1 MHAEFILI
9 ISLALIILFSPF
21 ISNMFRFPI
30 SAVEIILGAVFGFMG
45 FLPENELFNLLAETG
60 FLYLML
66 LAGMEINLKEM
77 VNLKGKVFTYAI
89 LFLFLLYFLSFLVVY
104 FFGYSRFF
112 IVIFPLVSVGLIL
125 SLQQEI
131 GKNEWLE
138 LAMKVG
144 VIAEVASIIVLTLLS
159 GYFEFGLN
167 KEFFKNFA
175 MLIVVLFSLSFLFF
189 VVRTLFWWFPELK
202 FYLMPGIDKYH
213 QDVRI
218 AISLFFIVIILFH
231 SIGIDA
237 VLGAFVV
244 GVFLKTFFEHNKTL
258 EHKLAP
264 FGFGFLITIFFV
276 HVGASLD
283 IKLLSLNM
291 IIDSLVI
298 VFLMIFIRMLAA
310 LVFFSI
316 LKLKSILFGISLSMP
331 LTLMIAI
338 ASLAYKH
345 HTISAY
351 WYNVLVVAAVV
362 EVIVVMVGVKVLN
375 RLIGKEKEL
384 V

>member
-1 MHAEFILI
+1 MNAEFILL
-9 ISLALIILFSPF
+9 ISLIILISPF
-21 ISNMFRFPI
+21 ISNFFRLPI
-30 SAVEIILGAVFGFMG
+30 SAGEIILGAIFGFLG
-45 FLPENELFNLLAETG
+45 LVYENDIFDLLAETG

-77 VNLKGKVFTYAI
+77 FNLRKEIFLYAI
-89 LFLFLLYFLSFLVVY
+89 LFLILIYLFSGLVVY
-104 FFGYSRFF
+104 FFGYSQFF
-112 IVIFPLVSVGLIL
+112 IVIFPLVSIGLIV

-131 GKNEWLE
+131 GKKDWL
-138 LAMKVG
+138 LLSMQIG
-144 VIAEVASIIVLTLLS
+144 VIAEVVSIIVLTILS
-159 GYFEFGLN
+159 GYFEFGISE
-167 KEFFKNFA
+167 KFFITLGS
-175 MLIVVLFSLSFLFF
+175 LITVLIGLTLLFF
-189 VVRTLFWWFPELK
+189 LIRTIFWWFPDIK

-231 SIGIDA
+231 YIGIDA

-283 IKLLSLNM
+283 IKLLSLKM
-291 IIDSLVI
+291 IFDSLVI
-298 VFLMIFIRMLAA
+298 VNFMILIRIISSI
-310 LVFFSI
+310 VFYKI
-316 LKLKSILFGISLSMP
+316 LRFKTILFGISLSMP

-345 HTISAY
+345 HTISNY
-351 WYNVLVVAAVV
+351 WYNVLIVAAVL
-362 EVIVVMVGVKVLN
+362 EVIIVMISVKILN
-375 RLIGKEKEL
+375 RLIK
-384 V
+384 

>member
-1 MHAEFILI
+1 MHAEFTLI
-9 ISLALIILFSPF
+9 ITTSLILLFSPF
-21 ISNMFRFPI
+21 ISNFLRFPI

-45 FLPENELFNLLAETG
+45 LLPENELFNLLSETG

-77 VNLKGKVFTYAI
+77 FNLEKRIFIYAV
-89 LFLFLLYFLSFLVVY
+89 LFLVLIYLLSLILVH
-104 FFGYSRFF
+104 FFNYSKFF

-131 GKNEWLE
+131 GKTDWLE

-144 VIAEVASIIVLTLLS
+144 VIAEVISIIVLTLLS
-159 GYFEFGLN
+159 GYFEFGISW
-167 KEFFKNFA
+167 EFFINFSILVLV
-175 MLIVVLFSLSFLFF
+175 LIGLVFLFF
-189 VVRTLFWWFPELK
+189 IMRTLFWWFPEIK

-218 AISLFFIVIILFH
+218 AISLFFIVIVLLYK
-231 SIGIDA
+231 IGIDV

-244 GVFLKTFFEHNKTL
+244 GVFLKTFFEHNKSL
-258 EHKLAP
+258 EHKLSP

-283 IKLLSLNM
+283 IKLLSLKM
-291 IIDSLVI
+291 LMDSLLI
-298 VFLMIFIRMLAA
+298 VFLMILIRVLASS
-310 LVFFSI
+310 VFYKI
-316 LKLKSILFGISLSMP
+316 LKLKSILFGISLAMP
-331 LTLMIAI
+331 LTLMVAV

-345 HTISAY
+345 HTISSY
-351 WYNVLVVAAVV
+351 WYNVLVVAAVL
-362 EVIVVMVGVKVLN
+362 EVIVIMVGVKLLN
-375 RLIGKEKEL
+375 KLIPISI
-384 V
+384 

>member
-1 MHAEFILI
+1 MHAEFTLI
-9 ISLALIILFSPF
+9 ITISLILLLSPF
-21 ISNMFRFPI
+21 ISNFLRLPI
-30 SAVEIILGAVFGFMG
+30 SAVEIILGAIFGVVG
-45 FLPENELFNLLAETG
+45 FLPENDIFNLLAETG

-77 VNLKGKVFTYAI
+77 FSLEKRVFLYSI
-89 LFLFLLYFLSFLVVY
+89 LFIFLIYFLSFILVH
-104 FFGYSRFF
+104 FFGYSDFF
-112 IVIFPLVSVGLIL
+112 IIIFPLVSVGLIL

-131 GKNEWLE
+131 GKYYWLE

-144 VIAEVASIIVLTLLS
+144 VIAEVVSIVVLTLLS
-159 GYFEFGLN
+159 GYFEFGFGR
-167 KEFFKNFA
+167 EFFINFSI
-175 MLIVVLFSLSFLFF
+175 LILVLFGLAFLFF
-189 VVRTLFWWFPELK
+189 IMRTLFWWFPEIK

-218 AISLFFIVIILFH
+218 AINLFFIVIVLLH
-231 SIGIDA
+231 SIGIDV

-283 IKLLSLNM
+283 IKLLSFAMILNSLFIVILM
-291 IIDSLVI
+291 ILIRILASLV
-298 VFLMIFIRMLAA
+298 FYQ
-310 LVFFSI
+310 I

-331 LTLMIAI
+331 LTLMIAV
-338 ASLAYKH
+338 ASLAYKNY
-345 HTISAY
+345 TISSY
-351 WYNVLVVAAVV
+351 WYNVLVVAAVLEV
-362 EVIVVMVGVKVLN
+362 VIVMVVVKLLN
-375 RLIGKEKEL
+375 KLIIKSEK
-384 V
+384 

>member
-9 ISLALIILFSPF
+9 ISLSLIILFSPF
-21 ISNMFRFPI
+21 ISNFFRLPI
-30 SAVEIILGAVFGFMG
+30 SAVEIILGAIFGFSG
-45 FLPENELFNLLAETG
+45 LIEENEMFNLLAETG

-77 VNLKGKVFTYAI
+77 FNLPKKVFIYSVM
-89 LFLFLLYFLSFLVVY
+89 FLFLIYLLSLVLVF
-104 FFGYSRFF
+104 FFGFNKIF

-131 GKNEWLE
+131 GKYEWIE

-144 VIAEVASIIVLTLLS
+144 VIAEIVSIIVLTLLS
-159 GYFEFGLN
+159 GYFEFGISR
-167 KEFFKNFA
+167 EFFVNISI
-175 MLIVVLFSLSFLFF
+175 LILVLLGLVVVFL
-189 VVRTLFWWFPELK
+189 VMRTLFWWFPEIK

-218 AISLFFIVIILFH
+218 AISLFFIVIVLLYN
-231 SIGIDA
+231 IGIDV

-244 GVFLKTFFEHNKTL
+244 GVFLKTFFEHNKL
-258 EHKLAP
+258 EYKLAP

-283 IKLLSLNM
+283 IKLLSLKM
-291 IIDSLVI
+291 LMDSLLI
-298 VFLMIFIRMLAA
+298 VFLMLLIRILASF
-310 LVFFSI
+310 VFFSI
-316 LKLKSILFGISLSMP
+316 LKIKSILFGISLAMP

-338 ASLAYKH
+338 SALAH
-345 HTISAY
+345 QNNTISDY
-351 WYNVLVVAAVV
+351 WYNVLVVAAIM
-362 EVIVVMVGVKVLN
+362 EVIVVMVGIKILN
-375 RLIGKEKEL
+375 KIMDRKIKK
-384 V
+384 

>member
-9 ISLALIILFSPF
+9 ISLSLIILFSPF
-21 ISNMFRFPI
+21 ISNFFRLPI
-30 SAVEIILGAVFGFMG
+30 SAVEIILGAIFGFSG
-45 FLPENELFNLLAETG
+45 LIEENEMFNLLAETG

-77 VNLKGKVFTYAI
+77 FNLPKKVFIYSI
-89 LFLFLLYFLSFLVVY
+89 LFLFLIYLLSLVLVF
-104 FFGYSRFF
+104 FFGFNKIF

-131 GKNEWLE
+131 GKYEWIE

-144 VIAEVASIIVLTLLS
+144 VIAEIVSIIVLTLLS
-159 GYFEFGLN
+159 GYFEFGISR
-167 KEFFKNFA
+167 EFFINISI
-175 MLIVVLFSLSFLFF
+175 LILVLLGLVVVFL
-189 VVRTLFWWFPELK
+189 VMRTLFWWFPEIK

-218 AISLFFIVIILFH
+218 AISLFFIVIVLLYN
-231 SIGIDA
+231 IGIDV

-244 GVFLKTFFEHNKTL
+244 GVFLKTFFEHNKL
-258 EHKLAP
+258 EYKLAP

-283 IKLLSLNM
+283 IKLLSLKM
-291 IIDSLVI
+291 LMDSLLI
-298 VFLMIFIRMLAA
+298 VFLMLLIRILASF
-310 LVFFSI
+310 VFFSI
-316 LKLKSILFGISLSMP
+316 LKIKSILFGISLAMP

-338 ASLAYKH
+338 SALAH
-345 HTISAY
+345 QNNTISDY
-351 WYNVLVVAAVV
+351 WYNVLVVAAIM
-362 EVIVVMVGVKVLN
+362 EVIVVMVGIKILN
-375 RLIGKEKEL
+375 KIMDRKIKK
-384 V
+384 

>member
-9 ISLALIILFSPF
+9 ISLSLIILFSPF
-21 ISNMFRFPI
+21 ISNFFRLPI
-30 SAVEIILGAVFGFMG
+30 SAVEIILGAIFGFSG
-45 FLPENELFNLLAETG
+45 LIEENEMFNLLAETG

-77 VNLKGKVFTYAI
+77 FNLPKKVFIYSI
-89 LFLFLLYFLSFLVVY
+89 LFLFLIYLLSLVLVF
-104 FFGYSRFF
+104 FFGFNKIF

-131 GKNEWLE
+131 GKYEWIE

-144 VIAEVASIIVLTLLS
+144 VIAEIVSIIVLTLLS
-159 GYFEFGLN
+159 GYFEFGISR
-167 KEFFKNFA
+167 EFFINISI
-175 MLIVVLFSLSFLFF
+175 LILVVLGLVVVFL
-189 VVRTLFWWFPELK
+189 VMRTLFWWFPEIK

-218 AISLFFIVIILFH
+218 AISLFFIVIVLLYN
-231 SIGIDA
+231 IGIDV

-244 GVFLKTFFEHNKTL
+244 GVFLKTFFEHNKL
-258 EHKLAP
+258 EYKLAP

-283 IKLLSLNM
+283 IKLLSLKM
-291 IIDSLVI
+291 LIDSLLI
-298 VFLMIFIRMLAA
+298 VFLMLLIRILASF
-310 LVFFSI
+310 VFFSI
-316 LKLKSILFGISLSMP
+316 LKIKSILFGISLAMP

-338 ASLAYKH
+338 SALAH
-345 HTISAY
+345 QNNTISDY
-351 WYNVLVVAAVV
+351 WYNVLVVAAIM
-362 EVIVVMVGVKVLN
+362 EVIVVMVGIKILN
-375 RLIGKEKEL
+375 KIMDRKIKK
-384 V
+384 